1 MLLRISANKDEFK
14 PIDFKPG
21 FNAIVA
27 ERATDSTDQDSR
39 NARGK
44 STLLMLVN
52 YALAGN
58 LNGAL
63 RPLATDG
70 WEVSLDLEMFG
81 GQVTATRALARG
93 TKLRIN
99 ATGPADEVIRPY
111 LSEGEISVADW
122 KDLLGLALFRLEPA
136 EQAMTNGLSAR
147 TLLSYV
153 IRTEPSKD
161 PLKIV
166 AQQSATS
173 SREHVAYLLD
183 LDWTVVHELAGIKTG
198 LEQLKQIRAAAS
210 DGLMSTLRPEADLL
224 LERAALKGELDEWE
238 GRISGFRVLED
249 PNSLVNRA
257 DELTASISVLRDE
270 AVVDRRMLD
279 LFRASLD
286 EPADGPSDQTV
297 YIEVL
302 ITDAGLVLAEGFI
315 RQADAVRE
323 FHVEL
328 LKNRR
333 AYLHT
338 EVEQL
343 TTRISERT
351 DELTRLGTQRDALL
365 RTLQA
370 GGALEELDA
379 MRGELSGVQ
388 SRIAAVDQQIEQA
401 REIASRK
408 EQLKLAQSTKR
419 TEATKE
425 LKQSRAKLDRVS
437 EQLSQKMKQL
447 YGREAALTVEVDDMG
462 FKFKITTARSGSSA
476 VDRMTM
482 FCFDLTM
489 LEEGITTEHH
499 PDFLIHDSTVFDG
512 VDPRQRASALRFSQK
527 MVQTTGG
534 QYICT
539 INSNDVPVEVLDERW
554 FKDGIVR
561 TILDTDVGGLLGRE
575 F

>member
-1 MLLRISANKDEFK
+1 MLLRISTNKEEFK

-27 ERATDSTDQDSR
+27 ERATDSTDQHSR

-58 LNGAL
+58 LNSAL
-63 RPLATDG
+63 RPLAADG
-70 WEVSLDLEMFG
+70 WEVSLGLEMFG

-93 TKLRIN
+93 TKLRID
-99 ATGPADEVIRPY
+99 ATGPANEVMRPY
-111 LSEGEISVADW
+111 LSEGQISVADW

-136 EQAMTNGLSAR
+136 EQEMTSGLSAR

-173 SREHVAYLLD
+173 SREHVSYLLD

-238 GRISGFRVLED
+238 DRISGFRVLED
-249 PNSLVNRA
+249 PNSLVIRA

-270 AVVDRRMLD
+270 AVVDQRMRQLY
-279 LFRASLD
+279 RASLD
-286 EPADGPSDQTV
+286 ETPNGLSVQTASV
-297 YIEVL
+297 EDL
-302 ITDAGLVLAEGFI
+302 ISDAGLVLAEGFI
-315 RQADAVRE
+315 RQAEDVRD
-323 FHVEL
+323 FHAEL
-328 LKNRR
+328 LRNRR
-333 AYLHT
+333 AYLHS
-338 EVEQL
+338 EVERL
-343 TTRISERT
+343 NARIAEQA
-351 DELTRLGTQRDALL
+351 DELARLDLQRDALL

-379 MRGELSGVQ
+379 MRSELSGVQ

-408 EQLKLAQSTKR
+408 EQLKHARSTKR
-419 TEATKE
+419 TEAAGE
-425 LKQSRAKLDRVS
+425 LSQSRAKLDRVS
-437 EQLSQKMKQL
+437 ERLSLKMKQL
-447 YGREAALTVEVDDMG
+447 YGHEAALTVEVDDMG
-462 FKFKITTARSGSSA
+462 FKFKLTTARAGSSA
-476 VDRMTM
+476 VDRMMM

-489 LEEGITTEHH
+489 LEEGVTTEHH

-512 VDPRQRASALRFSQK
+512 VDPRQRASALRFSQQ
-527 MVQTTGG
+527 MVEATGG

-539 INSNDVPVEVLDERW
+539 INSNDVPGEVLDQQW
-554 FKDGIVR
+554 FKDGVVR
-561 TILDTDVGGLLGRE
+561 TILDTEAGGLLGRE

>member
-1 MLLRISANKDEFK
+1 MLLRISTNKDEFK
-14 PIDFKPG
+14 PIDFRPG
-21 FNAIVA
+21 FNAVIA

-58 LNGAL
+58 LNSTL
-63 RPLATDG
+63 RPLANDD
-70 WEVSLDLEMFG
+70 WEVTLDLEMFG
-81 GQVTATRALARG
+81 GRVSATRALARG
-93 TKLRIN
+93 TKLRIG
-99 ATGPADEVIRPY
+99 AEGPAGEVIRPY
-111 LSEGEISVADW
+111 LSEGQISVADW

-136 EQAMTNGLSAR
+136 EQGTTNGLSAR

-161 PLKIV
+161 PLKILS
-166 AQQSATS
+166 QQSATS
-173 SREHVAYLLD
+173 SREHIAYLLD
-183 LDWTVVHELAGIKTG
+183 LDWTIVHELAGIKTG
-198 LEQLKQIRAAAS
+198 LEQLKQIKAAAS
-210 DGLMSTLRPEADLL
+210 DGLMSTLRPEAELL

-238 GRISGFRVLED
+238 SRISGFRVLED

-257 DELTASISVLRDE
+257 DELTARISVLRDE

-279 LFRASLD
+279 LYRASLD
-286 EPADGPSDQTV
+286 EAANSSSDQTASV
-297 YIEVL
+297 EDL
-302 ITDAGLVLAEGFI
+302 LSAAGLILADGFT
-315 RQADAVRE
+315 RQSAAVRE
-323 FHVEL
+323 FHAEL

-343 TTRISERT
+343 TTRITERS
-351 DELTRLGTQRDALL
+351 DELTRLDSQRDTLL

-379 MRGELSGVQ
+379 MRSELTGVQ

-419 TEATKE
+419 TDATKE
-425 LKQSRAKLDRVS
+425 LAQSRAKLDRVS
-437 EQLSQKMKQL
+437 ERLSHKMKQL
-447 YGREAALTVEVDDMG
+447 YGREAALTVEVDDSG
-462 FKFKITTARSGSSA
+462 FKFKLTTARSGSSA
-476 VDRMTM
+476 VDRMKM

-489 LEEGITTEHH
+489 LEEGVTTEHH

-512 VDPRQRASALRFSQK
+512 VDPRQRAGALRFAQQ

-539 INSNDVPVEVLDERW
+539 INSNDVPDEVLAEQW
-554 FKDGIVR
+554 FEDGIVR
-561 TILDTDVGGLLGRE
+561 TILDTEVGGLLGRE